1 MDRIEEII
9 ALMTTRGGQWYGR
22 EAITLE
28 QHSLQSARLAELEG
42 APPALVA
49 AALLHDI
56 GHLLAKAD
64 TGEGQARDDR
74 HEAIAAGYL
83 ARVFGPDVVEPIR
96 LHVDAKRYLSATE
109 PGYRAALSPASVRS
123 LGLQGGALA
132 PGEADAFRAQPHAA
146 DAIRLRRWDDLAK
159 DPTAKTGS
167 ARDYL
172 PLLRSLARRG

>member
-1 MDRIEEII
+1 MDRIDEII
-9 ALMTTRGGQWYGR
+9 GLMTTRGGQWYGR
-22 EAITLE
+22 EEITLE
-28 QHSLQSARLAELEG
+28 QHSLQSARLAELDG

-83 ARVFGPDVVEPIR
+83 SRIFGPDVAEPIR
-96 LHVDAKRYLSATE
+96 LHVDAKRYLCAVE
-109 PGYRAALSPASVRS
+109 PDYRAGLTPASVRS

-132 PGEADAFRAQPHAA
+132 PDDAAAFRAQPYAE
-146 DAIRLRRWDDLAK
+146 DAIRLRHWDDHAK
-159 DPTAKTGS
+159 DPTVKTGS
-167 ARDYL
+167 ARDYM
-172 PLLRSLARRG
+172 PLLRSLAR